1 MSDSDAVGGDVPPFG
16 SQGFE
21 IAVEW
26 EGRIVVLSVVGS
38 LDMVTAPQLSESILS
53 ALANKPGAILVD
65 LTGVDFL
72 ASAGMTVLVAANE
85 QASVTVP
92 FGVVADGPAIGRP
105 IKLVG
110 LDKELTLYPDVESAL
125 AAMAPA

>member
-1 MSDSDAVGGDVPPFG
+1 MSDSDAVSGDVPPFG

>member
-1 MSDSDAVGGDVPPFG
+1 MSDSDAVGGDVPQFG

>member
-1 MSDSDAVGGDVPPFG
+1 MSDSDAVSGDVPPFG

-85 QASVTVP
+85 QASAAVP